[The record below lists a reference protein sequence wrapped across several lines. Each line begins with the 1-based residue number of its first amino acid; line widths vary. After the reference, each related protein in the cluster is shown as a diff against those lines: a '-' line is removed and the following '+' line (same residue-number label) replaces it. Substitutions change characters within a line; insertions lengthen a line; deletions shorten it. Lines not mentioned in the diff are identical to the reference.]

1 MSTRTFF
8 TSDLHLGHANIIRYC
23 TRPFSDVRAMD
34 RALPNRWNAV
44 VQGDD
49 EVWVVGDFCINRDR
63 SAQSYLSEL
72 NGRKHLVRG
81 NHDKHDTITA
91 SGWSSV
97 QDIAQLDADK
107 RRIVLCHYGMR
118 TWPRIGRGSIMLHGH
133 SHGRLP
139 GFRTPSGGGTCDVG
153 VDVWV
158 YRPATLREVL
168 ARIERFPLAG
178 EFGEER
184 GVRGK

>member
-1 MSTRTFF
+1 MSMRTFF

-23 TRPFSDVRAMD
+23 ARPFSDVRDMD
-34 RALPNRWNAV
+34 RGLIERWNAV
-44 VQGDD
+44 IGRED
-49 EVWVVGDFCINRDR
+49 EVWVVGDFCISRDR

-72 NGRKHLVRG
+72 NGNKHLVRG

-91 SGWSSV
+91 SGWRSV
-97 QDIAQLDADK
+97 QDIAHLNVEK

-118 TWPRIGRGSIMLHGH
+118 TWPRIGRGAVMLYGH

-139 GFRTPSGGGTCDVG
+139 CFRTPSGGGTCDVG
-153 VDVWV
+153 VDVWD
-158 YRPATLREVL
+158 YRPVTLREVL
-168 ARIERFPLAG
+168 SRMERLPLGG

-184 GVRGK
+184 GLKGK